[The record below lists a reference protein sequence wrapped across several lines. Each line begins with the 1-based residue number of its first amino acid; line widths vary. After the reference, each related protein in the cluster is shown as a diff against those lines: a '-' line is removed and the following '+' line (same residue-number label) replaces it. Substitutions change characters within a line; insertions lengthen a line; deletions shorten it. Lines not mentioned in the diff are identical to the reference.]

1 MNGSLTRGIMFPARL
16 RKEIIA
22 LLCLKALVLGV
33 IYFTFIAPAERPDP
47 DKAAIMAH
55 LTSRG

>member
-1 MNGSLTRGIMFPARL
+1 MFPTRL
-16 RKEIIA
+16 RKEIVA
-22 LLCLKALVLGV
+22 LLCFKALVLGV
-33 IYFTFIAPAERPDP
+33 ICFAFIAPMEHPDP

>member
-1 MNGSLTRGIMFPARL
+1 MFPTRL
-16 RKEIIA
+16 RKEIVV

-33 IYFTFIAPAERPDP
+33 IYFSFIIPMERPEP

>member
-1 MNGSLTRGIMFPARL
+1 MFPKML
-16 RKEIIA
+16 RREIVV
-22 LLCLKALVLGV
+22 LLCIKALVLTA
-33 IYFTFIAPAERPDP
+33 IYFAFFAPMTPPEP

>member
-1 MNGSLTRGIMFPARL
+1 MFSTRL
-16 RKEIIA
+16 RKEVVA
-22 LLCLKALVLGV
+22 LLCFKALVLGV
-33 IYFTFIAPAERPDP
+33 IYFAFIAPMEHPDP